1 MEPLVK
7 KEVPDELLIKVMRFA
22 KEHDT
27 FTTKQLFEAYPNN
40 QEFLLRYAI
49 QNLRIEEKIYMFG
62 NKRGAYYSINPN
74 AGSEK
79 EDLEPADPD
88 KPNSYASKEVKEL
101 ILAEAKKRNGLYFK
115 RSELGLEEKYPIH
128 VVIASM
134 KQLIEDGELEVQG
147 IRRWTEYRYSKGTEK
162 PVTQDK
168 PTEKNIDGNFEEKLL
183 NYIIKAKVV
192 TIPMLVEHFDMQRYN
207 IIPALDSLVEKEE
220 IYHEGNKRS
229 SKYIH
234 KDVPYTQVEK
244 IVDELTEDR
253 KITAQIDALSEFLY
267 ADEFSSVGIGL
278 NREDKFEL
286 KFIHSGMII
295 NRKTFDTLAL
305 GLTELKELTTV
316 KE

>member
-1 MEPLVK
+1 VEPLVK
-7 KEVPDELLIKVMRFA
+7 KEVPNELFLKVLRFA

-62 NKRGAYYSINPN
+62 NKRGAYYSMNPN

-79 EDLEPADPD
+79 QDLEPTDPD

-128 VVIASM
+128 VIIASI

-147 IRRWTEYRYSKGTEK
+147 VRRWTEYRYSKGIKKTIA
-162 PVTQDK
+162 QDK
-168 PTEKNIDGNFEEKLL
+168 PVEKIDENFEKKLL
-183 NYIIKAKVV
+183 EYIIKSKVV
-192 TIPMLVEHFDMQRYN
+192 TIPILIDHFNVQRHN
-207 IIPALDSLVEKEE
+207 LIPVLDSLIEKEE

-234 KDVPYTQVEK
+234 KDVPYNQVEE
-244 IVDELTEDR
+244 IIDELREDR
-253 KITAQIDALSEFLY
+253 KIIAQIDSLSEFLY
-267 ADEFSSVGIGL
+267 ADEISSVSIGL
-278 NREDKFEL
+278 NRDNKFEL
-286 KFIHSGMII
+286 KFIHSGMIVD
-295 NRKTFDTLAL
+295 RKIFDSIPL
-305 GLTELKELTTV
+305 GITGLKNLTILKE
-316 KE
+316 